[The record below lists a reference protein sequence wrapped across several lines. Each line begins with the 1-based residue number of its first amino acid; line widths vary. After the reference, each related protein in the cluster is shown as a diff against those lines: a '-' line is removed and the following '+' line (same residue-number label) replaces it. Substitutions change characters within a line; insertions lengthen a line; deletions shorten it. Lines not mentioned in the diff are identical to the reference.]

1 MSRSNKVKKDNFEN
15 LKLNNVFK
23 AKKLKLKREM
33 TMINQEKIFTIYIRK
48 QLIPLIYKEISL
60 KSQEKIK

>member
-23 AKKLKLKREM
+23 AKKTLTQKR
-33 TMINQEKIFTIYIRK
+33 NDNDKPGKNIYNLHQRAADTPDI
-48 QLIPLIYKEISL
+48 
-60 KSQEKIK
+60 